1 MPYYGHAVTRTTMV
15 DTSVYPAISPD
26 FILALKV
33 VVGATCILSILG
45 AGLII
50 LTYVAFR
57 DLRTTARQLLAN
69 LSIADIIVAA
79 SHFVGLFH
87 FQKFIPYYSPH
98 NNGNSTFPSTDTLC
112 TVQGAF
118 TMYGTISSFLWTMAI
133 AVYMFVIVVLKK
145 KAKKLVI
152 IVFYLV
158 CWGIPLALVL
168 WFRSEGYF
176 GFEENADSGM
186 RVLV

>member
-1 MPYYGHAVTRTTMV
+1 MNNTT
-15 DTSVYPAISPD
+15 TSITPVYPAISPD
-26 FILALKV
+26 FILALKI

-69 LSIADIIVAA
+69 LSIADLIVAA

-87 FQKFIPYYSPH
+87 FQHYIEYYNSQG
-98 NNGNSTFPSTDTLC
+98 NENSTVPSTDTLC

-118 TMYGTISSFLWTMAI
+118 NMFGTVSSFLWTMAI
-133 AVYMFVIVVLKK
+133 AVYMFVIIVLKNPE
-145 KAKKLVI
+145 AARKLVF
-152 IVFYLV
+152 VFYPL
-158 CWGIPLALVL
+158 CWGIPLVL
-168 WFRSEGYF
+168 TVWFGCAGYF
-176 GFEENADSGM
+176 GFEENGDIGKCTE
-186 RVLV
+186 

>member
-1 MPYYGHAVTRTTMV
+1 MYNLTSSTT
-15 DTSVYPAISPD
+15 VYPAISPD

-57 DLRTTARQLLAN
+57 DLRTTARQLLVN

-87 FQKFIPYYSPH
+87 FQQFIPYYSPH
-98 NNGNSTFPSTDTLC
+98 NSTVPNTDTLC
-112 TVQGAF
+112 KVQAAF
-118 TMYGTISSFLWTMAI
+118 TMFGSLSSFLWTMAI
-133 AVYMFVIVVLKK
+133 AVYMFVIIVLKK
-145 KAKKLVI
+145 PEAARKLVFF
-152 IVFYLV
+152 FYPL
-158 CWGIPLALVL
+158 CWGIPLGLVL
-168 WFRSEGYF
+168 WFGFAGYF
-176 GFEENADSGM
+176 GFQESADIGND
-186 RVLV
+186 